1 MNFCIVNSDGI
12 IANIISCENEAVAKE
27 FGALPLYDGAS
38 IGDVY
43 APIIPPAQLRE
54 NAYNT
59 QAVIAWD
66 GEMLTVTE
74 ASQKWQYYAAEG
86 NTDKTDELT
95 ALIAEAKSSIREQF
109 PDEEG
114 NTQALMGQKN
124 I

>member
-1 MNFCIVNSDGI
+1 MLKNVVVLNSNGKI
-12 IANIISCENEAVAKE
+12 EKLCV
-27 FGALPLYDGAS
+27 
-38 IGDVY
+38 DVEEEQS
-43 APIIPPAQLRE
+43 PSPAELRE

-59 QAVIAWD
+59 KAIIAWD
-66 GEMLTVTE
+66 GEMLTVTQ

-86 NTDKTDELT
+86 NIAKTDELT